1 MRRDACALIRR
12 PLPSTGLSPASPVL
26 WADLPVR
33 CTQTGPTSPRRSL
46 PLRFPSGSA
55 PAAPARGDG
64 GTSRVPD
71 ASRPCVPTAEA
82 PVDARSLSP
91 WRATATAFPA
101 VAYGSAFTVLGISG
115 LVPFTPAVCGFRPTE
130 FLSTLRLG
138 RHRPETQDSV
148 PATGW
153 LAPSPVGLPAHR
165 PDAQVTHWE
174 APTLPGARN
183 VPYYV
188 ASSSRAEILFD
199 RFLQPTRSPDK
210 AQAPGHPE
218 ACALPVAGKAAA
230 TIRVTS
236 SLGGPRRP

>member
-1 MRRDACALIRR
+1 MGLGLCVPAMRRAADALLCR
-12 PLPSTGLSPASPVL
+12 PLPSPRLSLASAVV
-26 WADLPVR
+26 WAD
-33 CTQTGPTSPRRSL
+33 PTSPRRSL
-46 PLRFPSGSA
+46 PLRFHSGSA

-64 GTSRVPD
+64 GTSRVPC

-91 WRATATAFPA
+91 WRATATAYPA
-101 VAYGSAFTVLGISG
+101 VAYGSASTVLGISG

-188 ASSSRAEILFD
+188 PPIYA
-199 RFLQPTRSPDK
+199 RSPNVRK
-210 AQAPGHPE
+210 
-218 ACALPVAGKAAA
+218 
-230 TIRVTS
+230 
-236 SLGGPRRP
+236 